1 MTATLKHGDKGQP
14 VTDLQNLLN
23 KNGAQLRLDGLYGDD
38 TEKAV
43 KAYQAKVGL
52 VADGI
57 AGPKTQ
63 ARLLGIN
70 DGKHLQH
77 SDLVKAA
84 GQLEVSLASVYAINE
99 VESQGQGFFPNG
111 KAKILFE
118 RHVFRERLEAAG
130 HDIGKLEAQY
140 PNLVNATDGGYAGGT
155 AEWQRLALARQID
168 KTAALESA
176 SWGAFQ
182 IMGYHW
188 QRLSYESVQAF
199 VAAMSES
206 EGQQL
211 EAFVR
216 FILAD
221 SALHNAL
228 KARKWAKV
236 AELYN
241 GSGYKRNLYD
251 IKLARA
257 YERHAAEDLA
267 KEAT

>member
-1 MTATLKHGDKGQP
+1 MTVTLKHGDKGQA
-14 VTDLQNLLN
+14 VIDLQNALN
-23 KNGAQLRLDGLYGDD
+23 KQGAQLRLDGIYGDA

-43 KAYQAKVGL
+43 KAYQLRTGL

-77 SDLVKAA
+77 ADLAKAA

-99 VESQGQGFFPNG
+99 VESQGEGFLPNG

-130 HDIGKLEAQY
+130 HDVAMLEAQY
-140 PNLVNATDGGYAGGT
+140 PNLVNATAGGYSGGT

-168 KTAALESA
+168 EAVALESA

-188 QRLSYESVQAF
+188 QRLGYESVQAF
-199 VAAMSES
+199 VAAMSKS
-206 EGQQL
+206 EGLQL

-221 SALHNAL
+221 TVLHNAL
-228 KARKWAKV
+228 KARKWARV

-241 GSGYKRNLYD
+241 GPAYKRNLYD

-257 YERHAAEDLA
+257 YERHLADAPAEAA
-267 KEAT
+267 

>member
-14 VTDLQNLLN
+14 VTDLQNALN
-23 KNGAQLRLDGLYGDD
+23 KQGAQLRLDGIYGDA
-38 TEKAV
+38 TERAV
-43 KAYQAKVGL
+43 KAYQLKAGL

-57 AGPKTQ
+57 AGSKTQ

-70 DGKHLQH
+70 DNKHLQH

-84 GQLEVSLASVYAINE
+84 GQLEVSLASVYAVNE
-99 VESQGQGFFPNG
+99 VESQGQGFLPNG

-130 HDIGKLEAQY
+130 HDVARLEAQY
-140 PNLVNATDGGYAGGT
+140 PNLINATAGGYAGGT
-155 AEWQRLALARQID
+155 AEWQRLALARQINE
-168 KTAALESA
+168 TAALESA

-188 QRLSYESVQAF
+188 QRLGYESVKAF
-199 VAAMSES
+199 VAGMSES

-216 FILAD
+216 FILTD

-241 GSGYKRNLYD
+241 GPAYKRNLYD

-257 YERHAAEDLA
+257 YERHLDDAPAEAA
-267 KEAT
+267 